1 MDGELLKSL
10 SGFGGAGILAFA
22 MWQIAK
28 RFMEAHADQVKV
40 THAEMSKR
48 VDALETASA
57 QCETDRRN
65 LHEKLIT
72 ILSEKKE

>member
-1 MDGELLKSL
+1 MDTELLKNL
-10 SGFGGAGILAFA
+10 SGLGGAGILAFA

-48 VDALETASA
+48 VDALEKHGAD
-57 QCETDRRN
+57 CESDRRN
-65 LHEKLIT
+65 LHQTLVK
-72 ILSEKKE
+72 ILTDKNT